1 MLQSNTHNT
10 VLLTTTACAAAL
22 AMGPAQAA
30 PIIYSFDDF
39 DAAAGVLVGTDAT
52 DWENTN
58 DNGSPTFNTVSIVG
72 SSLGASTTGQSLR
85 IRKAAPQI
93 SLNNPDTVLTLAT
106 DGITS
111 LTLQL
116 DYRGNT
122 NGNTLAIEY
131 SALGDFSDAFAFATI
146 DTSPSTGT
154 GTTVLLA
161 QQFTV
166 TDAQVTFTDTAA
178 LRIRGTGGSTANNS
192 GTIIDNVL
200 VSGVPEPGSLVLLTA
215 GGLCVLRRRR

>member
-1 MLQSNTHNT
+1 MNRF
-10 VLLTTTACAAAL
+10 VTTASLFTAAL
-22 AMGPAQAA
+22 AAATIAIDSAQAA
-30 PIIYSFDDF
+30 PIIYSSDDF
-39 DAAAGVLVGTDAT
+39 EAAAGTLVGTDAT
-52 DWENTN
+52 DWENVN
-58 DNGSPTFNTVSIVG
+58 SNGQTADTVALVG
-72 SSLGASTTGQSLR
+72 FSLSGAGSTSVR
-85 IRKAAPQI
+85 VRKASPQI
-93 SLNNPDTVLTLAT
+93 RLNDPDTALTLAS

-111 LTLQL
+111 LTLQM

-131 SALGDFSDAFAFATI
+131 SALGDFSDAFAFGTI

-154 GTTVLLA
+154 GTTLLLA

-215 GGLCVLRRRR
+215 GGLCVLRRRRQN